1 MGTCGSDGGCEA
13 LHPFEAR
20 CAGKAYIVSRNKNN
34 NCVSS
39 CVERKLPLSP
49 VILHAEV
56 TSSASSAT
64 YVYDGW
70 LPHVAACVVT
80 LFLAGQRDSRASTRS
95 KYQWDSRHCSC
106 SFAGLELES
115 TKDSDDFRNAKRGRR
130 ML

>member
-1 MGTCGSDGGCEA
+1 MCWESIYSAKSKQKQQLCVIMCG
-13 LHPFEAR
+13 
-20 CAGKAYIVSRNKNN
+20 
-34 NCVSS
+34 
-39 CVERKLPLSP
+39 LSLSA

-56 TSSASSAT
+56 TSSASSAS

-70 LPHVAACVVT
+70 FSHVAAYLVT
-80 LFLAGQRDSRASTRS
+80 LFLAGQRDSGESTRS

>member
-1 MGTCGSDGGCEA
+1 MSRANKQLCVIM
-13 LHPFEAR
+13 R
-20 CAGKAYIVSRNKNN
+20 GKETS
-34 NCVSS
+34 
-39 CVERKLPLSP
+39 LSAA
-49 VILHAEV
+49 ILHAEV

-70 LPHVAACVVT
+70 LPHVAAYVVT